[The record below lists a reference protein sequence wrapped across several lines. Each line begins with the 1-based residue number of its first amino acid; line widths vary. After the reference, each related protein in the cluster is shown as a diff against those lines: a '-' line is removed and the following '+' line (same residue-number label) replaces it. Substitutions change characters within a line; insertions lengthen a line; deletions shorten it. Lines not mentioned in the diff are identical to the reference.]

1 MRARTNIS
9 LKERKSLVLSDFRGV
24 DFSSSVLRVKSNR
37 ASKMR
42 NFINEYGVNRKR
54 NGWNELHK
62 FVGKI
67 NGIFEFDGKTIV
79 YAGTTFYSIDKGAKI
94 ATITSPKGVDLAD
107 NRIQAFLK
115 KGKAYIIGCGDYLV
129 YNGNELRRVA
139 DDADTYIPTTTISI
153 DNDAVGNDV
162 RATLDDVNCLS
173 SRRKN
178 RLVGTA
184 GFKLNTPITAN
195 TKVDILL
202 ETYDLPDTTWNGGWV
217 VNYIEPYTGDNFANE
232 SESASI
238 TNRLMYMYYRYEET
252 EVREYGDVFGYINYA
267 SGFIELASTVFVNSK
282 ITVKYTYNNR
292 KFSQT
297 FSGAEMTWTLDSKIK
312 ADTLVEIVLETIES
326 EFQYSEIQDPE
337 YITSLVSYEINNN
350 GGDRAVLYKVKK
362 DGEAC
367 EPTQCGSIDFKNGK
381 ITFNCQTAPQIEN
394 KDNIIVTFY
403 HKTDFSERITKCTFG
418 TLFGVDGNTNRLFL
432 SGNPDYP
439 NMDFHSEEDDFTYF
453 SDLSAAALGSDE
465 VAIKGYSRLSDS
477 NLVIHKESNGRET
490 TIFYRTGYYDTKYDE
505 NGNLMSRRAIF
516 PLKAGSIGEGCVSTY
531 ACADFAG
538 DSLIL
543 SPSGVYGVVLANNVA
558 TAERY
563 LRERS
568 RLIGEHLKRQKNLS
582 EAVGIVYKNRYYL
595 AVDGVCYVADARYKF
610 TTEDDV
616 DGSYNYE
623 WWYWDNIPA
632 RVWAVID
639 EKLYFGTED
648 GQICVFDDKYTDRT
662 YERIGDGK
670 LSVGNVTFTF
680 DTTLT
685 ISESDKIILDAD
697 ISVGG
702 EHLKGRELYVTDLNK
717 DNQTFKVST
726 CLGGSALDFSGNDLT
741 GISARLVNEKNV
753 VAEWCTP
760 VFDLGTNEAS
770 KSLLK
775 LTLLTEPGINGKL
788 KFGYETRN
796 VNKLIAAR
804 GITPFSFDNLSFEN
818 FSFETGFAN
827 SYSVK
832 CNQRNFNFIMFR
844 FFSDSDSDCCVNSL
858 TAIYKINKSNIGVM

>member
-129 YNGNELRRVA
+129 YDENGLRRVA

-153 DNDAVGNDV
+153 DNDTVGNDV

-178 RLVGTA
+178 QLVGTA
-184 GFKLNTPITAN
+184 GFKLHTPITAN
-195 TKVDILL
+195 TKVNIVF
-202 ETYDLPDTTWNGGWV
+202 ESYELPQGGGWVGGWV
-217 VNYIEPYTGDNFANE
+217 VNYTNSATGDFADE
-232 SESASI
+232 SQPGTI
-238 TNRLMYMYYRYEET
+238 TNVLKYMYYTYEESI
-252 EVREYGDVFGYINYA
+252 VYEYGDVFGYIDYE

-292 KFSQT
+292 EYCQE
-297 FSGAEMTWTLDSKIK
+297 FSGAEMSWTLDSKIK
-312 ADTLVEIVLETIES
+312 ANTLVEIVLETIES
-326 EFQYSEIQDPE
+326 TTKDSE
-337 YITSLVSYEINNN
+337 TSVSLVSYSINNKSGEN
-350 GGDRAVLYKVKK
+350 KYGTELYKVKK
-362 DGEAC
+362 DNVEMDK
-367 EPTQCGSIDFKNGK
+367 TKCGTVDFETGK

-490 TIFYRTGYYDTKYDE
+490 SIFYRTGYYDTKYDE
-505 NGNLMSRRAIF
+505 NGNLMSRRGIF

-670 LSVGNVTFTF
+670 LSVGNDTFTF
-680 DTTLT
+680 DETLT

-697 ISVGG
+697 ITVGS
-702 EHLKGRELYVTDLNK
+702 ENLKGRELYVTKLDTDK
-717 DNQTFKVST
+717 KTFKVST
-726 CLGGSALDFSGNDLT
+726 CLGGSALDFTGIDLT

-858 TAIYKINKSNIGVM
+858 TAIYKINKSNRGVM